1 MDKAVSDLMDVLDV
15 PGISTEEAEIAAF
28 LDKFLRSQG
37 VPADAIRYD
46 RTQDQSEY
54 GGQIGNM
61 IVRLPARGGHTG
73 PSRMFMAHIDTVALC
88 RGAKPRVDLN
98 GQPRRVVN
106 DNPESAL
113 GADDRSGVAVMMH
126 LVRWLAESKVAHPS
140 ITLVFTV
147 QEELGLVGA
156 RGLDLKA
163 IKPDPPVMAFNYDG
177 GEVETI
183 IVAVTG
189 TTRFFIDVFGKAAH
203 TGVNPQDGASAA
215 VAAAKAL
222 ADLARDG
229 WHGPINRDG
238 GTGSA
243 NIGVMSGGEMTNT
256 VMDKMIIRGEARSHD
271 AVFRQRI
278 VDLYRE
284 AFQRAAGETKNA
296 AGESV
301 RTEWKLGPCY
311 ESYAIRQDD
320 LVVKTTVSAMSK
332 LGIQPNFMVSDGGMD
347 ANWINPRGLPM
358 VTLGSGQHGAHTVEE
373 WVNLEEYLAA
383 CALIEKLSIE

>member
-1 MDKAVSDLMDVLDV
+1 MDKAVSDLIGVLEV
-15 PGISTEEAEIAAF
+15 AGISTEEAEIASF

-46 RTQDQSEY
+46 HAQDQSEY

-126 LVRWLAESKVAHPS
+126 LVRWLAESKAAHPP

-163 IKPDPPVMAFNYDG
+163 IQPDPPVMAFNYDG

-243 NIGVMSGGEMTNT
+243 NIGVMIGGEMTNT

-271 AVFRQRI
+271 PVFRKRI
-278 VDLYRE
+278 VDLYLE
-284 AFQRAAGETKNA
+284 AFQRAAAETKNA

-311 ESYAIRQDD
+311 ESYAIRQDE

-332 LGIQPNFMVSDGGMD
+332 LGIKPNFMVSDGGMD